1 MKKLIVATVA
11 AAMAF
16 GAIAAQ
22 CKGLTQKGERCK
34 RESAEGSEYCIGH
47 ADQAKQK
54 ETATAKPEKA
64 DFGKKCEKPAAKTEA
79 KATAKTDAK
88 ADAKPEKKPDA
99 KADAKAEAKPAEKGA
114 AHAKELDDGTC
125 WAMTES
131 GKRCKRRKVEG
142 SDYCKQHGVDVKPS
156 KPLDRCRA
164 ITYDGTQCVRKPV
177 EGGRYCKQ
185 HGGKEK

>member
-64 DFGKKCEKPAAKTEA
+64 AFGKKSEKPAAKTAKSKPAA
-79 KATAKTDAK
+79 KAS
-88 ADAKPEKKPDA
+88 
-99 KADAKAEAKPAEKGA
+99 KPA
-114 AHAKELDDGTC
+114 
-125 WAMTES
+125 
-131 GKRCKRRKVEG
+131 
-142 SDYCKQHGVDVKPS
+142 S
-156 KPLDRCRA
+156 KKTSSETGDN
-164 ITYDGTQCVRKPV
+164 K
-177 EGGRYCKQ
+177 KS
-185 HGGKEK
+185 